1 MSRIRWIVIYT
12 FHDINSCAFLANHHS
27 RKHCHTVCKQFLSV
41 MIGLRNGGP
50 DTRRFCEWFQWRRKS
65 QELICP
71 SQELIFSSQEL
82 IFAKSDY
89 SEVSGPHIRTIHQ
102 EGAPRFW
109 DSDELQEETLHGNQA
124 MIDHD
129 NCIFEDK
136 YSTNISLDIFKKVLV
151 PGLSHNGSHADIQ
164 YIIYTGNQKFC
175 NWLMGPVFHR
185 EYCHSYPHHL
195 CLNLRLY
202 FLGLL
207 HALSLCDVSGCVWHQ
222 TSCHIL
228 HILHLSG
235 RSCAFQVVLGLGNR
249 LALLNISQQCICTV
263 HG

>member
-1 MSRIRWIVIYT
+1 
-12 FHDINSCAFLANHHS
+12 
-27 RKHCHTVCKQFLSV
+27 
-41 MIGLRNGGP
+41 
-50 DTRRFCEWFQWRRKS
+50 
-65 QELICP
+65 
-71 SQELIFSSQEL
+71 
-82 IFAKSDY
+82 
-89 SEVSGPHIRTIHQ
+89 
-102 EGAPRFW
+102 
-109 DSDELQEETLHGNQA
+109 

-164 YIIYTGNQKFC
+164 YIIYTGNQKFF

-207 HALSLCDVSGCVWHQ
+207 HAFSLCDVSGCVWHQ

-235 RSCAFQVVLGLGNR
+235 RSCAFQVVLGLGNW
-249 LALLNISQQCICTV
+249 LASWTFPSNAYVLSMASLNMHQSPMIAKIVFTQCSVLTVWALKYLRFTNFRSVLFVMLDQSLLTLKYFSILLANPSPAYFLVV
-263 HG
+263 HSFHVP